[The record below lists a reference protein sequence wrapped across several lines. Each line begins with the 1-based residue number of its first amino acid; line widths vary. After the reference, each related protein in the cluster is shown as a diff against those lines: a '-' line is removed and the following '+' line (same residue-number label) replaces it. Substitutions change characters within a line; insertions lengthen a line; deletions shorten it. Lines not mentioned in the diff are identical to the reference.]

1 MSWNRVAAAAAG
13 RVSART
19 TARRGFAS
27 AGGARRGRR
36 PAAPQPWPWAWLRGL
51 WHAEPKKQ
59 RGAAKR
65 PGRRAAEGDGKV
77 SPGDAAPSFVSSKAP
92 ALESGGGTAGEEG
105 APSGICQHQDLD
117 PARVQAKLKPLL
129 TRARLIITR
138 KVEWASIM
146 FAYAQETRYIIKDP
160 RTPRRKTPVGLIR
173 EKSNVILRQLL
184 WTRRPFVAEFTD
196 ARGNEIFTVRR
207 PFRWINSSIYAEVDG
222 KVGVVHSR
230 WHLWRRNY
238 DLYLGNRQFAVV
250 ENPGFW
256 SWSFALFDEDDN
268 LVAIIDRKVRGVGW
282 ECMQHFTNASQYEV
296 RFGDAGKGTD
306 KVFCFAKDMD
316 NDLRVFL
323 PLDLPER
330 AVALA
335 LAVSLDH
342 DCFSRRRLGWV
353 LRLLGA

>member
-1 MSWNRVAAAAAG
+1 M
-13 RVSART
+13 
-19 TARRGFAS
+19 
-27 AGGARRGRR
+27 
-36 PAAPQPWPWAWLRGL
+36 
-51 WHAEPKKQ
+51 
-59 RGAAKR
+59 
-65 PGRRAAEGDGKV
+65 
-77 SPGDAAPSFVSSKAP
+77 
-92 ALESGGGTAGEEG
+92 AGEED
-105 APSGICQHQDLD
+105 APSGICLHQDLD

-129 TRARLIITR
+129 SRARLIITR

-146 FAYAQETRYIIKDP
+146 FAYAQESRYIIKDP
-160 RTPRRKTPVGLIR
+160 RTPRRKTVSPVGLIR

-184 WTRRPFVAEFTD
+184 RTRRPFIAEFTD
-196 ARGNEIFTVRR
+196 AKGNEIFTVRR

-222 KVGVVHSR
+222 KEVGVVHSR

-256 SWSFALFDEDDN
+256 SWSFTLLDEDDN
-268 LVAIIDRKVRGVGW
+268 LVAIIDRKIRGVGL
-282 ECMQHFTNASQYEV
+282 ELFTGAAQYEV
-296 RFGDAGKGTD
+296 WFGDAGKGTD
-306 KVFCFAKDMD
+306 KGFCLAKDMD

-342 DCFSRRRLGWV
+342 DCFSRRLGWCSPPVAIELTHVLVSFRV

>member
-1 MSWNRVAAAAAG
+1 
-13 RVSART
+13 
-19 TARRGFAS
+19 
-27 AGGARRGRR
+27 
-36 PAAPQPWPWAWLRGL
+36 
-51 WHAEPKKQ
+51 
-59 RGAAKR
+59 
-65 PGRRAAEGDGKV
+65 
-77 SPGDAAPSFVSSKAP
+77 
-92 ALESGGGTAGEEG
+92 
-105 APSGICQHQDLD
+105 
-117 PARVQAKLKPLL
+117 
-129 TRARLIITR
+129 
-138 KVEWASIM
+138 M
-146 FAYAQETRYIIKDP
+146 FAYAQESRYIIKDP

-184 WTRRPFVAEFTD
+184 RTRRPFIAEFTD
-196 ARGNEIFTVRR
+196 AKGNEIFTVRR

-222 KVGVVHSR
+222 KEVGVVHSR

-256 SWSFALFDEDDN
+256 SWSFTLLDEDDN
-268 LVAIIDRKVRGVGW
+268 LVAIIDRKIRGVGL
-282 ECMQHFTNASQYEV
+282 ELFTGAAQYEV
-296 RFGDAGKGTD
+296 WFGDAGKGTD
-306 KVFCFAKDMD
+306 KGFCLAKDMD

-342 DCFSRRRLGWV
+342 DCFSRRLGWV